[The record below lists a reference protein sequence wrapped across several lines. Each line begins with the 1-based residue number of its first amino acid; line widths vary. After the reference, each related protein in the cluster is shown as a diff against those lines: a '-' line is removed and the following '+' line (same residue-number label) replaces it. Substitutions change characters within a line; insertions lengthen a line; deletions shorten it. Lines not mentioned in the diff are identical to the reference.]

1 MNKLMVYSI
10 YEPEMYKIM
19 QPLVNG
25 FEKSLSIRLSLDEL
39 RKVFLE
45 SFFKVD
51 VGKVISVSRP

>member
-1 MNKLMVYSI
+1 MVYSI